1 MLFLLCV
8 LTAIGLMIFIFSSK
22 PSVIVGEEFLFPKED
37 DLFIP
42 QTPQIVTENG
52 PEPFKKRRN
61 PRTRK
66 PA

>member
-8 LTAIGLMIFIFSSK
+8 LTAIGLIIFIFSSK
-22 PSVIVGEEFLFPKED
+22 PSVIADEEFPSPKEE

-52 PEPFKKRRN
+52 PEPLKKRRN

-66 PA
+66 SA